1 MTDLRKLLGAATKGP
16 WTDTVLDNRYVC
28 VIKGSDKRLVCESSW
43 HSNSS
48 RYPTQSGTE
57 SNFALIVAAVNALP
71 ALLDIV
77 EAAQRSQVAQQA
89 IVGAHGVDEAHEYFA
104 AKNALTAALAQW
116 EKQNG

>member
-1 MTDLRKLLGAATKGP
+1 MTDLRKLLGAAKVAVAAHQAYPDG
-16 WTDTVLDNRYVC
+16 
-28 VIKGSDKRLVCESSW
+28 KSSLE
-43 HSNSS
+43 
-48 RYPTQSGTE
+48 RARRE
-57 SNFALIVAAVNALP
+57 MALQTAAVNALP